1 MTTKTRTILAKLHK
15 EQFALRDHVATWLD
29 KSTPA
34 ERSEM
39 MKCAGIL
46 TKKGKLAAR
55 YRSDRKV
62 A

>member
-1 MTTKTRTILAKLHK
+1 MTAKTRTLMAKLHR
-15 EQFALRDHVATWLD
+15 EQFALRDHVATWLA

-39 MKCAGIL
+39 MKRAGIL
-46 TKKGKLAAR
+46 TKKGKLAAS
-55 YRSDRKV
+55 YRPDRKV

>member
-1 MTTKTRTILAKLHK
+1 MTAKTRILMDKLHK

-29 KSTPA
+29 KSTPE

-39 MKCAGIL
+39 MKRAGIL
-46 TKKGKLAAR
+46 TKKGKLSAR